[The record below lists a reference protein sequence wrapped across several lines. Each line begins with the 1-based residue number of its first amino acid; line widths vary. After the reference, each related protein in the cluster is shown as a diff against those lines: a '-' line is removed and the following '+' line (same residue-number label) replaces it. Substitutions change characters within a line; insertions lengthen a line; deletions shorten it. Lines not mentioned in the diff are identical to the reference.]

1 MNMTT
6 AQLQTFKANMA
17 ANANTVL
24 IGGVATPINSLTTP
38 SVQTTVAAAAV
49 AAFYNQTASPSFTV
63 WTGLTSTNIVGM
75 AIKMSDVGNLTT
87 ANSTRLSTSFQIRPN
102 GFDSSNQDDRALF
115 GSLFSVSGASGTRAN
130 LLAAWQRL
138 ATFFEKIFATG
149 TGTAVNGDLNSDGS
163 VSGTGSPAT
172 LVLNG
177 QIGGQDVLNA
187 WAS

>member
-6 AQLQTFKANMA
+6 AQKQAFKVDMA

-24 IGGVATPINSLTTP
+24 INGLATPINSLTTP
-38 SVQTTVAAAAV
+38 QTQTTVAAAAV
-49 AAFYNQTASPSFTV
+49 ATFYNQIASPSFTV

-75 AIKMSDVGNLTT
+75 AIKMSDLGNLTT
-87 ANSTRLSTSFQIRPN
+87 ANSTRLQTSFQVRPN

-115 GSLFSVSGASGTRAN
+115 GGLFSVAGASGTRSN
-130 LLAAWQRL
+130 LLTAWQRL

-149 TGTAVNGDLNSDGS
+149 TGTAVNGDLNTDGS

-177 QIGGQDVLNA
+177 QISGQDVLNA